1 MLTIDQLQKV
11 EVRKNSL
18 GRYNVI
24 KLCMVMS
31 RRMAF
36 SMTIVV
42 KWKKYKAENIFVM
55 NVKEAI

>member
-1 MLTIDQLQKV
+1 MITIDQLQKV

-31 RRMAF
+31 RRMTF

>member
-42 KWKKYKAENIFVM
+42 K
-55 NVKEAI
+55 

>member
-11 EVRKNSL
+11 EVRKKSL
-18 GRYNVI
+18 ARYNVI
-24 KLCMVMS
+24 KFCMVMS

-42 KWKKYKAENIFVM
+42 KWKKYKAENIFVI

>member
-18 GRYNVI
+18 ARYNVI
-24 KLCMVMS
+24 KFCMVMS

-42 KWKKYKAENIFVM
+42 K
-55 NVKEAI
+55 